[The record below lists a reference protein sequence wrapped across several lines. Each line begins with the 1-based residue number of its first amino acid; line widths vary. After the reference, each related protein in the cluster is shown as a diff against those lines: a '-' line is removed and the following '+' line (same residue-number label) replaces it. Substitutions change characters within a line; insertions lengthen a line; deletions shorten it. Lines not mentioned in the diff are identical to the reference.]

1 MKTLWAGAGI
11 FVCIAVFNRLNPA
24 LALQRLAVNLCAVG
38 YLVSDMTDGA
48 IARAYRWREHVERAR
63 RET

>member
-24 LALQRLAVNLCAVG
+24 LALQRLAVNLRAVG
-38 YLVSDMTDGA
+38 YLAADMADGA
-48 IARAYRWREHVERAR
+48 MSRAYRWREHVERAR

>member
-24 LALQRLAVNLCAVG
+24 LALQRMAMNLRAIG
-38 YLVSDMTDGA
+38 YLVSDMADGA
-48 IARAYRWREHVERAR
+48 MSRAYRRREHVERAR
-63 RET
+63 REM